1 MNKFFDLVKETRRGK
16 TIGRILFN
24 WKIRERTK
32 DLKGTV
38 VDLGSGKNASY
49 GRYIT
54 GKPEKIITVDINSDA
69 NPEIVADINKKLPLP
84 DEFADAVFLF
94 SVIYIL
100 ENPAEVL
107 KEIRRVLK
115 SNGRLLMSAPFIF
128 NEAKEPD
135 DYWRFTSSGVYKL
148 LRDAGFKK
156 IEIEPIGERF
166 TAAAYLTSSIFIF
179 WPFKFLLYVLAIGL
193 DKLLPEKI
201 KLKSPA
207 PIGYFV
213 AAKKTND

>member
-1 MNKFFDLVKETRRGK
+1 MKETRKGK
-16 TIGRILFN
+16 TIGRTLFN

-32 DLKGTV
+32 DLKGAV

-49 GRYIT
+49 NRYIA
-54 GKPEKIITVDINSDA
+54 GKPEKIINIDINPDA
-69 NPEIVADINKKLPLP
+69 APEIIADINKTLPLP
-84 DEFADAVFLF
+84 DGFADAVFLF
-94 SVIYIL
+94 SVVYIL
-100 ENPAEVL
+100 ENPTEVL

-115 SNGRLLMSAPFIF
+115 SEGRLLMSAPFIF
-128 NEAKEPD
+128 NEAKEPA
-135 DYWRFTSSGVYKL
+135 DYWRFTSSGIYKL
-148 LRDAGFKK
+148 LQNAGFKK

-166 TAAAYLTSSIFIF
+166 TAAAYLTSSIFLF
-179 WPFKFLLYVLAIGL
+179 WPIKFLLYVLAIGL

-213 AAKKTND
+213 TAKKTND